1 MHSEGREGR
10 CMFDRIISGG
20 RVIDGTG
27 SAAIRADVGI
37 ADGRIAAVG
46 DLAAAEAGERIDAS
60 GRAVAPGF
68 IDIHSHSDF
77 LFAAEE
83 HGEILA
89 PFLGQGI
96 TTIVTGNC
104 GYSPAPVNPDT
115 AAELDSYTTFLR
127 GPDLPRAWD
136 SFGDYLRHLDD
147 RGVAFNV
154 VPLVAHGALR
164 IQQVGFQGRALEP
177 DEQEGMKRNLEQSL
191 EEGAFGLS
199 SGLLYA
205 PGIFAPP
212 EEIQALAA
220 ELGPFHAIYTS
231 HIRGSSETLLSATK
245 EVIRVGEVNG
255 VRTQHSHIEAF
266 GKPFWPR
273 IDTIVELHE
282 QARERGVDTGF
293 DVIPYVAANTTLLA
307 IFPPWALSG
316 GVEALL
322 ERLRDP
328 EQRAKIRRSIDED
341 IPGWPCWIPGAW
353 PHNLAEATGWD
364 NISLLWVESETNKG
378 LEGKT
383 IPEIAAARGVDPFDA
398 AADIVLEENGHAMA
412 LYVGVSGDLQDDS
425 GLQKLLSHPWASVET
440 DAILTGRGVP
450 HPAAY
455 GAFPRV
461 LGHFA
466 RDSGLFSTEEAV
478 RKMTALPAERLGLR
492 TRGRIAEGYAA
503 DLVVFDPQAVADN
516 TTFRQ
521 PAAPPTGIEHVFVNG
536 EPAVTNGSVNTSL
549 RAGSVLRRGASDA

>member
-1 MHSEGREGR
+1 
-10 CMFDRIISGG
+10 MFDLVIEGG
-20 RVIDGTG
+20 RLVDGSG
-27 SAAIRADVGI
+27 QPSRVGDLGI
-37 ADGRIAAVG
+37 TAGRIAAIG
-46 DLAAAEAGERIDAS
+46 DLASADAAERLDAG
-60 GRAVAPGF
+60 GLMVAPGF

-77 LFAAEE
+77 LVPAEE

-104 GYSPAPVNPDT
+104 GYSPAPVNPAT
-115 AAELDSYTTFLR
+115 ADELDSYTTFLR

-136 SFGDYLRHLDD
+136 SFGAYLSYLDNS
-147 RGVAFNV
+147 GVAMNV

-164 IQQVGFQGRALEP
+164 IHEVGFQGRQLEP
-177 DEQEGMKRNLEQSL
+177 EEQARMKRNLEQSL

-212 EEIQALAA
+212 EEIEALAA
-220 ELGPFHAIYTS
+220 GLKRYDGIYTS

-245 EVIRVGEVNG
+245 EVIRVGELNEVAC
-255 VRTQHSHIEAF
+255 QHSHIEAF
-266 GKPFWPR
+266 GKPFWPK
-273 IDTIVELHE
+273 IDAIIELHE
-282 QARERGVDTGF
+282 RARERGVDTGF

-307 IFPPWALSG
+307 IFPPWALAG

-322 ERLRDP
+322 DRLRDP
-328 EQRAKIRRSIDED
+328 DQRARIRRSIDED

-364 NISLLWVESETNKG
+364 NISLLWVESEANKG
-378 LEGKT
+378 LEGKS
-383 IPEIAAARGVDPFDA
+383 IPQVATERGTDPFEA
-398 AADIVLEENGHAMA
+398 AADLVLEENGHAMA
-412 LYVGVSGDLQDDS
+412 LYVGVSGDLEDDT
-425 GLQKLLSHPWASVET
+425 GLRKLLAHPWASIET

-466 RDSGLFSTEEAV
+466 RDLGLFSIEEAV
-478 RKMTALPAERLGLR
+478 RKMTSLPADRLGLHG
-492 TRGRIAEGYAA
+492 RGRLEEGYAA
-503 DLVVFDPQAVADN
+503 DVVVFNADNVADR
-516 TTFRQ
+516 TSYQDPT
-521 PAAPPTGIEHVFVNG
+521 AAPIGIERVLVNG
-536 EPAVTNGSVNTSL
+536 HIAVQVGTVDTRL
-549 RAGSVLRRGASDA
+549 RAGTVLRRGASDT

>member
-1 MHSEGREGR
+1 
-10 CMFDRIISGG
+10 MFDLVIEGGRLVDGSGGPPTGGDVGISGG
-20 RVIDGTG
+20 RIE
-27 SAAIRADVGI
+27 
-37 ADGRIAAVG
+37 AVG
-46 DLAAAEAGERIDAS
+46 DLGSADAAERLDAT
-60 GRAVAPGF
+60 GLMVAPGF

-77 LFAAEE
+77 LVPAEE

-104 GYSPAPVNPDT
+104 GYSPAPVNPAT
-115 AAELDSYTTFLR
+115 ADELDSYTTFLR

-136 SFGDYLRHLDD
+136 SFGSYLTYLDE
-147 RGVAFNV
+147 RGVALNV

-164 IQQVGFQGRALEP
+164 IQEVGFQGRQLEP
-177 DEQEGMKRNLEQSL
+177 DEQDRMKRNLEQSL

-220 ELGPFHAIYTS
+220 GLKPYDGIYTS

-245 EVIRVGEVNG
+245 EVIRVGEMNG
-255 VRTQHSHIEAF
+255 VSTQHSHIEAF
-266 GKPFWPR
+266 GKAHWPK
-273 IDTIVELHE
+273 IDAIIELHE
-282 QARERGVDTGF
+282 RARERGVDTGF

-307 IFPPWALSG
+307 IFPPWALAG
-316 GVEALL
+316 GVDGLL
-322 ERLRDP
+322 ARLRDP
-328 EQRAKIRRSIDED
+328 EQRQRIARSIDED

-364 NISLLWVESETNKG
+364 NISLLWVESEANEG

-383 IPEIAAARGVDPFDA
+383 IPQIARERGSEPFEV
-398 AADIVLEENGHAMA
+398 AADVVLEENGHAMA
-412 LYVGVSGDLQDDS
+412 LYVGVSGDLEDDA
-425 GLQKLLSHPWASVET
+425 GLRRLLAHPWASVET

-466 RDSGLFSTEEAV
+466 REVGLFSIQEAV
-478 RKMTALPAERLGLR
+478 RKMTSLPAERLGLR
-492 TRGRIAEGYAA
+492 RRGSLKEGYAA
-503 DLVVFDPQAVADN
+503 DVVAFDPATVADR
-516 TTFRQ
+516 TSYQAPTSA
-521 PAAPPTGIEHVFVNG
+521 PAGIEYVLVNG
-536 EPAVTNGSVNTSL
+536 DVVVQRGAVDTQR
-549 RAGSVLRRGASDA
+549 RAGSVLRRGSSDA

>member
-1 MHSEGREGR
+1 
-10 CMFDRIISGG
+10 MFERVISGG
-20 RVIDGTG
+20 HVADGTG
-27 SAAIRADVGI
+27 ARLRVADVGI
-37 ADGRIAAVG
+37 SDGRIGAVG
-46 DLAAAEAGERIDAS
+46 DLASADAADRLDVT
-60 GRAVAPGF
+60 GRVVAPGF

-77 LFAAEE
+77 IVPVEE

-89 PFLGQGI
+89 PFLAQGI

-115 AAELDSYTTFLR
+115 AEELESYTTFLR

-136 SFGDYLRHLDD
+136 SFGTYLSFLDEH
-147 RGVAFNV
+147 GVAMNV

-164 IQQVGFQGRALEP
+164 IEQVGFQGRELEP
-177 DEQEGMKRNLEQSL
+177 DERAAMRASLERAM

-212 EEIQALAA
+212 EEIEALAGGLA
-220 ELGPFHAIYTS
+220 AYEGIYTS

-245 EVIRVGEVNG
+245 EVIRVGELNG
-255 VRTQHSHIEAF
+255 VRCQHSHIEAF
-266 GKPFWPR
+266 GKPHWPK
-273 IDTIVELHE
+273 IETIIGLHE

-293 DVIPYVAANTTLLA
+293 DVIPYIAANTTLLA
-307 IFPPWALSG
+307 IFPPWALAG
-316 GVEALL
+316 GVVALL
-322 ERLRDP
+322 ARLRDP
-328 EQRAKIRRSIDED
+328 QQRERIRRSIDED

-353 PHNLAEATGWD
+353 PHNLVEATGWD
-364 NISLLWVESETNKG
+364 NISLLWVESEANKG

-383 IPEIAAARGVDPFDA
+383 LTEVADIRGTDPFDA

-412 LYVGVSGDLQDDS
+412 LYVGVSGDLSDDS
-425 GLQKLLSHPWASVET
+425 GLRTLLRHPWASIET

-461 LGHFA
+461 LGHFS
-466 RDSGLFSTEEAV
+466 RDEGLFSLEEAI
-478 RKMTALPAERLGLR
+478 RKMTSLPAERFGLR

-503 DLVVFDPQAVADN
+503 DLVVFDPATVDDR
-516 TTFRQ
+516 TTYQ
-521 PAAPPTGIEHVFVNG
+521 KPTEAPSGIEHVFVNG
-536 EPAVTNGSVNTSL
+536 DLVVDRGAVDTS
-549 RAGSVLRRGASDA
+549 RRSGSVLRRGSAMA

>member
-1 MHSEGREGR
+1 
-10 CMFDRIISGG
+10 MFDRVIAGG
-20 RVIDGTG
+20 RVVDGTG
-27 SAAIRADVGI
+27 SPGRIADVGI
-37 ADGRIAAVG
+37 SEGRIDAVG
-46 DLAAAEAGERIDAS
+46 DLASADAAEQIDAS
-60 GRAVAPGF
+60 GLTVSPGF

-77 LFAAEE
+77 LVPAAE
-83 HGEILA
+83 HGQILA

-104 GYSPAPVNPDT
+104 GYSPAPVNPAT
-115 AAELDSYTTFLR
+115 ANELDSYTTFLR
-127 GPDLPRAWD
+127 GPDLPSAWS
-136 SFGDYLRHLDD
+136 SFGEYLGFLDQS
-147 RGVAFNV
+147 GVAMNV

-164 IQQVGFQGRALEP
+164 IQQVGFQGRELEP
-177 DEQEGMKRNLEQSL
+177 DERAAMKRNLEQSL

-212 EEIQALAA
+212 EEIEELASGLRA
-220 ELGPFHAIYTS
+220 FDGIYTS

-245 EVIRVGEVNG
+245 EVIRVGELNG
-255 VRTQHSHIEAF
+255 IACQHSHIEAF
-266 GKPFWPR
+266 GKAHWPK
-273 IDTIVELHE
+273 IDTIIELHE
-282 QARERGVDTGF
+282 RARERGVDTGF

-316 GVEALL
+316 GVGALL

-328 EQRAKIRRSIDED
+328 AQRQRIGRSIDED

-364 NISLLWVESETNKG
+364 NISLLWVESEANKE
-378 LEGKT
+378 LEGRT
-383 IPEIAAARGVDPFDA
+383 ITQIAEARATDPFEA

-412 LYVGVSGDLQDDS
+412 LYVGVSGDLQDDA
-425 GLQKLLSHPWASVET
+425 GLRKLLKHPWASIET

-466 RDSGLFSTEEAV
+466 REVGLFSIEEAV
-478 RKMTALPAERLGLR
+478 RKMTSLPAERLGLGK
-492 TRGRIAEGYAA
+492 RGRIDEGYAA
-503 DLVVFDPQAVADN
+503 DVVVFDADSIADR
-516 TTFRQ
+516 TSYQHPT
-521 PAAPPTGIEHVFVNG
+521 AAPTGVSYVLVNG
-536 EPAVTNGSVNTSL
+536 ETVVRHGSTDTNL
-549 RAGSVLRRGASDA
+549 RAGAVLRRGASDA

>member
-1 MHSEGREGR
+1 
-10 CMFDRIISGG
+10 MFDLVIAGG
-20 RVIDGTG
+20 QVVDGTG
-27 SAAIRADVGI
+27 SPARMADVGI
-37 ADGRIAAVG
+37 SQGGIAAIG
-46 DLAAAEAGERIDAS
+46 DLSSADAGQRVDAS
-60 GRAVAPGF
+60 GMTVSPGF

-77 LFAAEE
+77 LVPTAE
-83 HGEILA
+83 HGQILA
-89 PFLGQGI
+89 PLLGQGI

-104 GYSPAPVNPDT
+104 GYSPAPVNPAT

-127 GPDLPRAWD
+127 GPDLPSAWS
-136 SFGDYLRHLDD
+136 SFGEYLGFLDES
-147 RGVAFNV
+147 GVAMNV

-164 IQQVGFQGRALEP
+164 IQQIGFQGRELDP
-177 DEQEGMKRNLEQSL
+177 DERAAMKRSLEQAL

-212 EEIQALAA
+212 EEIEELASG
-220 ELGPFHAIYTS
+220 LRPFDGIYTS

-245 EVIRVGEVNG
+245 EVIRVGELNG
-255 VRTQHSHIEAF
+255 VACQHSHIEAF
-266 GKPFWPR
+266 GKAHWPK
-273 IDTIVELHE
+273 IDTIIELHE
-282 QARERGVDTGF
+282 RARERGVNTGF

-307 IFPPWALSG
+307 IFPPWALAG

-328 EQRAKIRRSIDED
+328 VQRQRVARSIDED

-364 NISLLWVESETNKG
+364 NISLLWVESEANKE
-378 LEGKT
+378 LEGRT
-383 IPEIAAARGVDPFDA
+383 ISHIAEARGTDPFEA

-412 LYVGVSGDLQDDS
+412 LYVGVSGDLEDDA
-425 GLQKLLSHPWASVET
+425 GLRKLLKHPWASIET

-466 RDSGLFSTEEAV
+466 RELGLFSLEEAV
-478 RKMTALPAERLGLR
+478 RKMTSLPAERLGLEK
-492 TRGRIAEGYAA
+492 RGRIAEGRAA
-503 DLVVFDPQAVADN
+503 DLVIFDAASIEDA
-516 TTFRQ
+516 TTYQ
-521 PAAPPTGIEHVFVNG
+521 EPTAAPSGISHVLVNG
-536 EPAVTNGSVNTSL
+536 EIAVQHGSTNTNL
-549 RAGSVLRRGASDA
+549 RAGAVLRRGASDA

>member
-1 MHSEGREGR
+1 
-10 CMFDRIISGG
+10 MFDLVIEAGRLVDGSGG
-20 RVIDGTG
+20 PPTPGDL
-27 SAAIRADVGI
+27 GI
-37 ADGRIAAVG
+37 TKGRIAALG
-46 DLAAAEAGERIDAS
+46 DLGSADAAARLDAT
-60 GRAVAPGF
+60 GLMVAPGF
-68 IDIHSHSDF
+68 VDIHSHSDF
-77 LFAAEE
+77 LVPAQE

-104 GYSPAPVNPDT
+104 GYSPAPVNPAT
-115 AAELDSYTTFLR
+115 ADELDSYTTFLR

-136 SFGDYLRHLDD
+136 SFGDYLGYLDE
-147 RGVAFNV
+147 RGVAMNV

-164 IQQVGFQGRALEP
+164 IHEVGFQGRELEP
-177 DEQEGMKRNLEQSL
+177 DEQSRMRRNLEQSL

-212 EEIQALAA
+212 EEIETLAA
-220 ELGPFHAIYTS
+220 GLKPFDGIYTS

-245 EVIRVGEVNG
+245 EVIRVGEINEVA
-255 VRTQHSHIEAF
+255 TQHSHIEAF
-266 GKPFWPR
+266 GKAHWPK
-273 IDTIVELHE
+273 IDAIIELHE
-282 QARERGVDTGF
+282 RARERGVDTGF

-307 IFPPWALSG
+307 IFPPWALAG
-316 GVEALL
+316 GVDGLL
-322 ERLRDP
+322 ARLRDP
-328 EQRAKIRRSIDED
+328 EQRQKIRRSIDED

-364 NISLLWVESETNKG
+364 NISLLWVESEANKD

-383 IPEIAAARGVDPFDA
+383 IPQIADDRGTDAFEA
-398 AADIVLEENGHAMA
+398 AADVVLEENGHAMA
-412 LYVGVSGDLQDDS
+412 LYVGVSGDLEDDA
-425 GLQKLLSHPWASVET
+425 GLRRLLSHPWASFET

-466 RDSGLFSTEEAV
+466 RDEGLLSIEEAV
-478 RKMTALPAERLGLR
+478 RKMTSLPAERLGLR
-492 TRGRIAEGYAA
+492 GRGWLKEGYAA
-503 DLVVFDPQAVADN
+503 DVVVFDPATVADR
-516 TTFRQ
+516 TSYQDPT
-521 PAAPPTGIEHVFVNG
+521 AAPVGIEYVLVNG
-536 EPAVTNGSVNTSL
+536 DVVVEHGTVDTQP
-549 RAGSVLRRGASDA
+549 RAGSVLRRGSTDA

>member
-1 MHSEGREGR
+1 
-10 CMFDRIISGG
+10 MFDLVIQGGRLVDGSGGPPSAGDIGISGG
-20 RVIDGTG
+20 RITAIGELDSADAATRLDATG
-27 SAAIRADVGI
+27 
-37 ADGRIAAVG
+37 
-46 DLAAAEAGERIDAS
+46 LM
-60 GRAVAPGF
+60 VAPGF

-77 LFAAEE
+77 LVPARE

-104 GYSPAPVNPDT
+104 GYSPAPVNPAT
-115 AAELDSYTTFLR
+115 ADELDSYTTFLR

-136 SFGDYLRHLDD
+136 SFGSYLAYLDEQ
-147 RGVAFNV
+147 GVAMNV

-164 IQQVGFQGRALEP
+164 IHEVGFQGRPLEP
-177 DEQEGMKRNLEQSL
+177 DEQAGMRRNLEQSL

-212 EEIQALAA
+212 EEIEALAA
-220 ELGPFHAIYTS
+220 GLKPYDGIYTS

-245 EVIRVGEVNG
+245 EVIRVGEMNG
-255 VRTQHSHIEAF
+255 VATQHSHIEAF
-266 GKPFWPR
+266 GKAHWPK
-273 IDTIVELHE
+273 IDAIIELHE
-282 QARERGVDTGF
+282 RARERGVDTGF

-316 GVEALL
+316 GVDGLL
-322 ERLRDP
+322 ARLRDP
-328 EQRAKIRRSIDED
+328 EQRRRIGRSIDED

-364 NISLLWVESETNKG
+364 NISLLWVESEANKG

-383 IPEIAAARGVDPFDA
+383 IPQIANERGTDPFEA
-398 AADIVLEENGHAMA
+398 AADVVLEENGHAMA
-412 LYVGVSGDLQDDS
+412 LYVGVSGDLDDDA
-425 GLQKLLSHPWASVET
+425 GLRKLLAHPRASVET

-466 RDSGLFSTEEAV
+466 RGVGLFSVEEAV
-478 RKMTALPAERLGLR
+478 RKMTSLPADRLGLR
-492 TRGRIAEGYAA
+492 GRGWLKEGYAA
-503 DLVVFDPQAVADN
+503 DVVAFDPETVADR
-516 TTFRQ
+516 TSYQDPT
-521 PAAPPTGIEHVFVNG
+521 AAPAGIEYVLVNG
-536 EPAVTNGSVNTSL
+536 DVVVDHGAVNTQL
-549 RAGSVLRRGASDA
+549 RAGSVLRRGSSDA

>member
-1 MHSEGREGR
+1 MTSADAA
-10 CMFDRIISGG
+10 DRL
-20 RVIDGTG
+20 D
-27 SAAIRADVGI
+27 AAG
-37 ADGRIAAVG
+37 
-46 DLAAAEAGERIDAS
+46 LT
-60 GRAVAPGF
+60 VAPGF

-77 LFAAEE
+77 LVPAEE
-83 HGEILA
+83 HGRILA

-104 GYSPAPVNPDT
+104 GYSPAPVNPTT
-115 AAELDSYTTFLR
+115 AGELESYTAFLR
-127 GPDLPRAWD
+127 GPDLPRAWN
-136 SFGDYLRHLDD
+136 SFGEYLGYLDEQ
-147 RGVAFNV
+147 GVALNV

-164 IQQVGFQGRALEP
+164 IHEVGFQGRLLEP
-177 DEQEGMKRNLEQSL
+177 DEQARMKRNLEQSL
-191 EEGAFGLS
+191 DEGAFGLS

-212 EEIQALAA
+212 EEIEALAA
-220 ELGPFHAIYTS
+220 GLKRFDGVYTS

-255 VRTQHSHIEAF
+255 VTCQHSHIEAF
-266 GKPFWPR
+266 GKPHWPK
-273 IDTIVELHE
+273 IDAIIELHE
-282 QARERGVDTGF
+282 RAQERGVDTGF

-322 ERLRDP
+322 ARLRDP
-328 EQRAKIRRSIDED
+328 DQRQRIRRSIEED

-353 PHNLAEATGWD
+353 PHNLCEATGWD
-364 NISLLWVESETNKG
+364 NISLLWVESEANKG

-383 IPEIAAARGVDPFDA
+383 IPQLAEERGTDPFEA
-398 AADIVLEENGHAMA
+398 AADLVLEENGHAMA
-412 LYVGVSGDLQDDS
+412 LYVGVSGDLEDDS
-425 GLQKLLSHPWASVET
+425 GLRRLLKHPWASIET

-466 RDSGLFSTEEAV
+466 RDVGLFSLEEAV
-478 RKMTALPAERLGLR
+478 RKMTSLPARRLGLR
-492 TRGRIAEGYAA
+492 SRGRIEVGYAA
-503 DLVVFDPQAVADN
+503 DLVVFDAGTVADR
-516 TTFRQ
+516 TTYQ
-521 PAAPPTGIEHVFVNG
+521 EPTAPPTGIEYVLVNG
-536 EPAVTNGSVNTSL
+536 DVVVRHGTVDPKL
-549 RAGSVLRRGASDA
+549 RAGTVLRRGAPDA

>member
-1 MHSEGREGR
+1 MQSEGHEGR
-10 CMFDRIISGG
+10 RMFDRVISGG

-27 SAAIRADVGI
+27 SPAIRADVGI

-46 DLAAAEAGERIDAS
+46 DLASADAGERIDAS
-60 GRAVAPGF
+60 GRSVAPGF

-77 LFAAEE
+77 LVPAGE

-136 SFGDYLRHLDD
+136 SFGDYLGYLDD

-164 IQQVGFQGRALEP
+164 IQQVGFQGRDLEP
-177 DEQEGMKRNLEQSL
+177 DEQQSMKRNLEQSL

-212 EEIQALAA
+212 EEIEALAA
-220 ELGPFHAIYTS
+220 GLKAYDGIYTS

-266 GKPFWPR
+266 GKPFWPK
-273 IDTIVELHE
+273 IDTIIELHE
-282 QARERGVDTGF
+282 TAKERGVDTGF

-316 GVEALL
+316 GVDALL
-322 ERLRDP
+322 ARLRDP
-328 EQRAKIRRSIDED
+328 DQRAKIRRSIDED

-364 NISLLWVESETNKG
+364 NISLLWVESEANKG

-383 IPEIAAARGVDPFDA
+383 IPEIAAERGTDPFEA
-398 AADIVLEENGHAMA
+398 AADVVLEENGHAMA
-412 LYVGVSGDLQDDS
+412 LYVGVSGDLDDDA
-425 GLQKLLSHPWASVET
+425 GLRKLLSHPWASFET

-466 RDSGLFSTEEAV
+466 RDSGLFSLEEAV
-478 RKMTALPAERLGLR
+478 RKMTSLPAERLGLSG
-492 TRGRIAEGYAA
+492 RGRIGEGLAA
-503 DLVVFDPQAVADN
+503 DLVVFDSETVADN
-516 TTFRQ
+516 TSYRE
-521 PAAPPTGIEHVFVNG
+521 PTAKPSGIEYVLVNG
-536 EPAVTNGSVNTSL
+536 DVAVRDGAVDTTL
-549 RAGSVLRRGASDA
+549 RAGRVLRRGASDA

>member
-1 MHSEGREGR
+1 
-10 CMFDRIISGG
+10 MFDLIIEGG
-20 RVIDGTG
+20 EVIDGTG
-27 SAAIRADVGI
+27 APPRVADVGVS
-37 ADGRIAAVG
+37 AGKIAAVG
-46 DLAAAEAGERIDAS
+46 DLGSSEAAQRLDAK
-60 GRAVAPGF
+60 GLAVAPGF

-77 LFAAEE
+77 LVPAEE

-104 GYSPAPVNPDT
+104 GYSPAPVNPAT
-115 AAELDSYTTFLR
+115 ADELDSYTTFLR

-136 SFGDYLRHLDD
+136 SFGNYLGYVEQ
-147 RGVAFNV
+147 RGVAMNV

-164 IQQVGFQGRALEP
+164 IHEVGFEGRTLDP
-177 DEQEGMKRNLEQSL
+177 DEQARMRRNLELSL

-212 EEIQALAA
+212 EEIEALAGG
-220 ELGPFHAIYTS
+220 LKPYDGIYTS

-245 EVIRVGEVNG
+245 EVIRVGELNEVAC
-255 VRTQHSHIEAF
+255 QHSHIEAF
-266 GKPFWPR
+266 GKAHWPK
-273 IDTIVELHE
+273 IDAIIELHE
-282 QARERGVDTGF
+282 RARERGVDTGF

-322 ERLRDP
+322 ARLRDP
-328 EQRAKIRRSIDED
+328 EQRERIRRSIDED

-353 PHNLAEATGWD
+353 PHNLAEATGWE
-364 NISLLWVESETNKG
+364 NISILWVESEANKA
-378 LEGKT
+378 LEGKS
-383 IPEIAAARGVDPFDA
+383 IPEIASERDTDAFDA

-412 LYVGVSGDLQDDS
+412 LYVGVSGDLEDDS
-425 GLQKLLSHPWASVET
+425 GLRKLLAHPWASIET

-466 RDSGLFSTEEAV
+466 RDLGLFSVEEAV
-478 RKMTALPAERLGLR
+478 RKMTSLPAERFGLR
-492 TRGRIAEGYAA
+492 GRGRIAEGQAA
-503 DLVVFDPQAVADN
+503 DIVVFDAATVADR
-516 TTFRQ
+516 TSYREPT
-521 PAAPPTGIEHVFVNG
+521 AAPAGIAYVLVNG
-536 EPAVTNGSVNTSL
+536 QVAVEQGVVDTNL
-549 RAGSVLRRGASDA
+549 RAGAVLRRGTADA

>member
-1 MHSEGREGR
+1 V
-10 CMFDRIISGG
+10 FDRIIAGG
-20 RVIDGTG
+20 QVIDGSG
-27 SAAIRADVGI
+27 SPAMRADVGI
-37 ADGRIAAVG
+37 SGGRIETVG
-46 DLAAAEAGERIDAS
+46 DLGSAEAGERIDAS
-60 GRAVAPGF
+60 GKTVAPGF

-77 LFAAEE
+77 LVPADE

-104 GYSPAPVNPDT
+104 GYSPAPVNPAT
-115 AAELDSYTTFLR
+115 ADALDSYTTFLR

-136 SFGDYLRHLDD
+136 SFGAYLGYLDEH
-147 RGVAFNV
+147 GVAFNV

-164 IQQVGFQGRALEP
+164 IQQVGFEGRSLEP
-177 DEQEGMKRNLEQSL
+177 DEQEAMKRSLEQSL
-191 EEGAFGLS
+191 DEGAFGLS

-212 EEIQALAA
+212 EEIEALAA
-220 ELGPFHAIYTS
+220 GLKRYDGIYTS

-245 EVIRVGEVNG
+245 EVIRVGEVND

-266 GKPFWPR
+266 GKPFWPK
-273 IDTIVELHE
+273 IDTIIELLE
-282 QARERGVDTGF
+282 RARERGVDTGF
-293 DVIPYVAANTTLLA
+293 DVIPYISANTTLLA

-316 GVEALL
+316 GVDALL
-322 ERLRDP
+322 ARLRDP
-328 EQRAKIRRSIDED
+328 EQRQKIRRSIDED
-341 IPGWPCWIPGAW
+341 IPGWPAWIPGAW
-353 PHNLAEATGWD
+353 PHNLAEATGWH
-364 NISLLWVESETNKG
+364 NIGLLWVESEANKE

-383 IPEIAAARGVDPFDA
+383 IPQIAAERGTDPFDA

-412 LYVGVSGDLQDDS
+412 LYVGVSGDREDDS
-425 GLQKLLSHPWASVET
+425 GLKKLLKHPWASVET

-455 GAFPRV
+455 GAFPKV

-466 RDSGLFSTEEAV
+466 RDVGLFSLEEAV
-478 RKMTALPAERLGLR
+478 RKMTSLPADRLGLR
-492 TRGRIAEGYAA
+492 SRGRIADGYAA
-503 DLVVFDPQAVADN
+503 DLVVFAAETVADR
-516 TTFRQ
+516 TTWED
-521 PAAPPTGIEHVFVNG
+521 PTATPVGIEYVLVNG
-536 EPAVTNGSVNTSL
+536 EVAVHRGAVNTTL

>member
-1 MHSEGREGR
+1 ML
-10 CMFDRIISGG
+10 DRVISGG
-20 RVIDGTG
+20 SVYDGSG
-27 SAAIRADVGI
+27 SPAFRADVGLS
-37 ADGRIAAVG
+37 DGRVAAVG
-46 DLAAAEAGERIDAS
+46 DLASVEARERLDAS
-60 GRAVAPGF
+60 GKAVAPGF

-77 LFAAEE
+77 LVAGGE

-89 PFLGQGI
+89 PFLAQGI

-104 GYSPAPVNPDT
+104 GYSPAPVNPET
-115 AAELDSYTTFLR
+115 VSELESYTAFLR
-127 GPDLPRAWD
+127 GPDLPREWT
-136 SFGDYLRHLDD
+136 SFGEYLGYLDKN
-147 RGVAFNV
+147 GVAFNV

-164 IQQVGFQGRALEP
+164 IQQVGFAGRGL
-177 DEQEGMKRNLEQSL
+177 DHGEQDGMRRNLEQSL

-212 EEIQALAA
+212 EEIESLAA
-220 ELGPFHAIYTS
+220 GLKPYDGIYTS

-266 GKPFWPR
+266 GKPFWPK
-273 IDTIVELHE
+273 IETIIELHE
-282 QARERGVDTGF
+282 SAKARGVDTGF
-293 DVIPYVAANTTLLA
+293 DVIPYISANTTLLA

-316 GVEALL
+316 GVDALL
-322 ERLRDP
+322 ARLRDP
-328 EQRAKIRRSIDED
+328 EERARIRRSIDED
-341 IPGWPCWIPGAW
+341 IPGWPAWIPGAW

-364 NISLLWVESETNKG
+364 NISLLWVESEANKA

-383 IPEIAAARGVDPFDA
+383 IPEIASERGTDAFDA
-398 AADIVLEENGHAMA
+398 AAAIVLEENGHAMA
-412 LYVGVSGDLQDDS
+412 LYVGVSGDREDDA
-425 GLQKLLSHPWASVET
+425 GLRTLLSHPWASIET

-492 TRGRIAEGYAA
+492 GRGRIADGYAA
-503 DLVVFDPQAVADN
+503 DLVVFDPNTVADN

-536 EPAVTNGSVNTSL
+536 QPVVEEGRVTTSA
-549 RAGSVLRRGASDA
+549 RAGRVLRRGASDA

>member
-1 MHSEGREGR
+1 ML
-10 CMFDRIISGG
+10 DLVIQGG
-20 RVIDGTG
+20 RLVDGTG
-27 SAAIRADVGI
+27 GPSVAADVGVSN
-37 ADGRIAAVG
+37 GRIAAIG
-46 DLAAAEAGERIDAS
+46 DLGSADAAERLDVAGS
-60 GRAVAPGF
+60 VVAPGF

-77 LFAAEE
+77 LVPVEE

-96 TTIVTGNC
+96 TTIVSGNC
-104 GYSPAPVNPDT
+104 GYSPAPVNPET
-115 AAELDSYTTFLR
+115 AGELASYTAFLR
-127 GPDLPRAWD
+127 GPDLPSSWS
-136 SFGDYLRHLDD
+136 SFGEYLGYLDE
-147 RGVAFNV
+147 RGVALNV

-164 IQQVGFQGRALEP
+164 IHEVGFQGRFLEP
-177 DEQEGMKRNLEQSL
+177 DEQERMKSNLERSL

-212 EEIQALAA
+212 EEIEALAA
-220 ELGPFHAIYTS
+220 GLKRYDGIYTS

-255 VRTQHSHIEAF
+255 VTCQHSHIEAF
-266 GKPFWPR
+266 GKPHWPK
-273 IDTIVELHE
+273 IDAIIELHE
-282 QARERGVDTGF
+282 RAHERGVDTGF

-316 GVEALL
+316 GVDALL
-322 ERLRDP
+322 ARLRDP
-328 EQRAKIRRSIDED
+328 AQRQRIRRSIDED

-353 PHNLAEATGWD
+353 PHNLCEATGWD
-364 NISLLWVESETNKG
+364 NISLLWVESAENKN
-378 LEGKT
+378 LEGKSL
-383 IPEIAAARGVDPFDA
+383 PQIAEERGTDAFDV

-412 LYVGVSGDLQDDS
+412 LYIGVSGDLEDDS
-425 GLQKLLSHPWASVET
+425 GLRKLLQHPWASIET

-466 RDSGLFSTEEAV
+466 RDTGLFSLEEAV
-478 RKMTALPAERLGLR
+478 RKMTSLPAQRMGLR
-492 TRGRIAEGYAA
+492 SRGRIEDGYAA
-503 DLVVFDPQAVADN
+503 DVVVFDADTVADR
-516 TTFRQ
+516 TTYQ
-521 PAAPPTGIEHVFVNG
+521 EPSASPAGIEYVLVNG
-536 EPAVTNGSVNTSL
+536 DIVVRHGAVDSQL
-549 RAGSVLRRGASDA
+549 RAGNVLRRGASDA

>member
-1 MHSEGREGR
+1 
-10 CMFDRIISGG
+10 MFDRVIAGG

-27 SAAIRADVGI
+27 SPAVRADVGI
-37 ADGRIAAVG
+37 ANSRIAAVG
-46 DLAAAEAGERIDAS
+46 DLASAEAGERIDAT
-60 GRAVAPGF
+60 GRVVAPGF

-77 LFAAEE
+77 LVATEE
-83 HGEILA
+83 HGDILA
-89 PFLGQGI
+89 PFLAQGI

-136 SFGDYLRHLDD
+136 SFGAYLGYLDD

-164 IQQVGFQGRALEP
+164 IQQVGFAGRALEP
-177 DEQEGMKRNLEQSL
+177 DEQESMKRNLERSL

-212 EEIQALAA
+212 EEIEALAA
-220 ELGPFHAIYTS
+220 GLEGYDGIYTS

-245 EVIRVGEVNG
+245 EVIRVGEVND

-266 GKPFWPR
+266 GKPFWPK
-273 IDTIVELHE
+273 IDTIIELH
-282 QARERGVDTGF
+282 QNARERGVDTGF
-293 DVIPYVAANTTLLA
+293 DVIPYISANTTLLA

-316 GVEALL
+316 GVDALL
-322 ERLRDP
+322 GRLRDP
-328 EQRAKIRRSIDED
+328 EQRARIRRSVDED
-341 IPGWPCWIPGAW
+341 IPGWPAWIPGAW

-364 NISLLWVESETNKG
+364 NISLLWVESEANKA
-378 LEGKT
+378 LEGRT
-383 IPEIAAARGVDPFDA
+383 IPEIADERGTDPFDA

-412 LYVGVSGDLQDDS
+412 LYVGVSGDLDDDS
-425 GLQKLLSHPWASVET
+425 GLRKLLSHPWASVET

-466 RDSGLFSTEEAV
+466 RDVGLFSVEEAV
-478 RKMTALPAERLGLR
+478 RKMTSLPAERLGLGS
-492 TRGRIAEGYAA
+492 RGQVAEGYAA
-503 DLVVFDPQAVADN
+503 DLVVFDPQTVADN
-516 TTFRQ
+516 TTFRA
-521 PAAPPTGIEHVFVNG
+521 PAASPTGIEHVFVNG
-536 EPAVTNGSVNTSL
+536 DAAVRGGTVDTTL
-549 RAGSVLRRGASDA
+549 RAGRVLRRGASDA

>member
-1 MHSEGREGR
+1 VIAGASVVDGSGAPAFHADVGV
-10 CMFDRIISGG
+10 SGG
-20 RVIDGTG
+20 RIV
-27 SAAIRADVGI
+27 
-37 ADGRIAAVG
+37 AVG
-46 DLAAAEAGERIDAS
+46 DLASADAADRVDAT
-60 GRAVAPGF
+60 GRVLAPGF

-77 LFAAEE
+77 LLPAAE

-89 PFLGQGI
+89 PFLAQGI

-104 GYSPAPVNPDT
+104 GYSPAPVNPST
-115 AAELDSYTTFLR
+115 AGELDSYTTFLR
-127 GPDLPRAWD
+127 GPELPSAWN
-136 SFGDYLRHLDD
+136 SFGEYLGFLDQA
-147 RGVAFNV
+147 GVAMNV

-164 IQQVGFQGRALEP
+164 IQQVGFQGRELKPAEATA
-177 DEQEGMKRNLEQSL
+177 MKRNLEQSL

-212 EEIQALAA
+212 EEIEALAA
-220 ELGPFHAIYTS
+220 GLKPYDGIYTS

-245 EVIRVGEVNG
+245 EVIRVGEVNNIAA
-255 VRTQHSHIEAF
+255 QHSHIEAF
-266 GKPFWPR
+266 GKPHWVK
-273 IDTIVELHE
+273 IDTIIELHE
-282 QARERGVDTGF
+282 RARERGVDTGF

-322 ERLRDP
+322 ARLRDQ
-328 EQRAKIRRSIDED
+328 EQRQRIRRSIDED

-353 PHNLAEATGWD
+353 PHNLVEATGWD
-364 NISLLWVESETNKG
+364 NISLLWVESDANKG

-383 IPEIAAARGVDPFDA
+383 IPEIASERGTDAFDA

-412 LYVGVSGDLQDDS
+412 LYVGVSGDLEDDS
-425 GLQKLLSHPWASVET
+425 GLRKLLRHPWASIET

-461 LGHFA
+461 LGQFA
-466 RDSGLFSTEEAV
+466 REHGLFSVEEAV
-478 RKMTALPAERLGLR
+478 RKMTSLPAERFGLR
-492 TRGRIAEGYAA
+492 GRGRIAEGLAA
-503 DLVVFDPQAVADN
+503 DLVIFDDQTVADR
-516 TTFRQ
+516 TSYADPTAG
-521 PAAPPTGIEHVFVNG
+521 PAGIDYVFVNG
-536 EPAVTNGSVNTSL
+536 EMAVDHGMVDANL
-549 RAGSVLRRGASDA
+549 RAGTVLRRGAAHA

>member
-1 MHSEGREGR
+1 
-10 CMFDRIISGG
+10 MFDLVIGGGRLVDGSGG
-20 RVIDGTG
+20 PPSQRDLGISAGRVAAIGDLG
-27 SAAIRADVGI
+27 SAE
-37 ADGRIAAVG
+37 AANR
-46 DLAAAEAGERIDAS
+46 LDAT
-60 GRAVAPGF
+60 GFMVAPGF

-77 LFAAEE
+77 LLPAEE

-104 GYSPAPVNPDT
+104 GYSPAPVNRAT
-115 AAELDSYTTFLR
+115 ADELDSYTTFLR

-136 SFGDYLRHLDD
+136 SFGDYLGYLDE
-147 RGVAFNV
+147 RGVAMNV

-164 IQQVGFQGRALEP
+164 IHEVGFNGRPLEP
-177 DEQEGMKRNLEQSL
+177 DEQARMKRNLEQSL

-212 EEIQALAA
+212 EEIEALAA
-220 ELGPFHAIYTS
+220 GLKAYDGIYTS

-245 EVIRVGEVNG
+245 EVIRVGEVNE
-255 VRTQHSHIEAF
+255 VASQHSHIEAF
-266 GKPFWPR
+266 GKAHWPK
-273 IDTIVELHE
+273 IDAIIELHE
-282 QARERGVDTGF
+282 RARERGVDTGF

-307 IFPPWALSG
+307 IFPPWSLAG
-316 GVEALL
+316 GVDGLL
-322 ERLRDP
+322 ARLRDP
-328 EQRAKIRRSIDED
+328 VQRQRIRRSIDED

-364 NISLLWVESETNKG
+364 NISLLWVESEGNKA
-378 LEGKT
+378 LEGKS
-383 IPEIAAARGVDPFDA
+383 IPEIAAERATDPFEA
-398 AADIVLEENGHAMA
+398 AADVVLEENGHAMA
-412 LYVGVSGDLQDDS
+412 LYIGVSGDLDDDA
-425 GLQKLLSHPWASVET
+425 GLRRLLAHPWASVET

-466 RDSGLFSTEEAV
+466 RDVGLFSVEEAV
-478 RKMTALPAERLGLR
+478 RKMTSLPAERMGLR
-492 TRGRIAEGYAA
+492 GRGRLKEGYAA
-503 DLVVFDPQAVADN
+503 DVVVFDAESVADR
-516 TTFRQ
+516 TSYQEPT
-521 PAAPPTGIEHVFVNG
+521 AAPTGIEYVLVNG
-536 EPAVTNGSVNTSL
+536 DVVVQRGAVDTQL
-549 RAGSVLRRGASDA
+549 RAGSVLRRGSSDA

>member
-1 MHSEGREGR
+1 
-10 CMFDRIISGG
+10 MFDRVITGGQVADGTGAPVRVADVGISGG
-20 RVIDGTG
+20 RIT
-27 SAAIRADVGI
+27 
-37 ADGRIAAVG
+37 AVG
-46 DLAAAEAGERIDAS
+46 DLASSDVAELVDAT
-60 GRAVAPGF
+60 GKVVAPGF

-77 LFAAEE
+77 LVPVEE

-89 PFLGQGI
+89 PFLAQGI

-115 AAELDSYTTFLR
+115 VEELESYTTFLR
-127 GPDLPRAWD
+127 GPDLPRAWS
-136 SFGDYLRHLDD
+136 SFDGYLSFLDE
-147 RGVAFNV
+147 RGVSMNV
-154 VPLVAHGALR
+154 VPLVSHGALR
-164 IQQVGFQGRALEP
+164 IEQVGFQGRTLEP
-177 DEQEGMKRNLEQSL
+177 DEHTAMRASLERAL

-212 EEIQALAA
+212 EEIEALAA
-220 ELGPFHAIYTS
+220 GLGAYQGIYTS

-245 EVIRVGEVNG
+245 EVIRVGELNG
-255 VRTQHSHIEAF
+255 VRCQHSHIEAF
-266 GKPFWPR
+266 GRPHWPK
-273 IDTIVELHE
+273 IETIIRLHE

-293 DVIPYVAANTTLLA
+293 DVIPYIAANTTLLA
-307 IFPPWALSG
+307 IFPPWALAG
-316 GVEALL
+316 GVDALL

-328 EQRAKIRRSIDED
+328 EQRERVRRSIDED

-353 PHNLAEATGWD
+353 PHNLVEATGWD
-364 NISLLWVESETNKG
+364 NISLLWVESDANKG

-383 IPEIAAARGVDPFDA
+383 LTEIADSRGTDPFEA

-412 LYVGVSGDLQDDS
+412 LYVGVSGDLSDDS
-425 GLQKLLSHPWASVET
+425 GLRTLLRHPWASIET

-461 LGHFA
+461 LGHFS
-466 RDSGLFSTEEAV
+466 RDEGLFSLEEAV
-478 RKMTALPAERLGLR
+478 RKMTSLPAERFGLR

-503 DLVVFDPQAVADN
+503 DLVVFDPATVDDRATYQEP
-516 TTFRQ
+516 TT
-521 PAAPPTGIEHVFVNG
+521 APSGIEHVFVNG
-536 EPAVTNGSVNTSL
+536 DLVVDRGAVDTS
-549 RAGSVLRRGASDA
+549 RRSGSVLRRGSAMA